1 MNNANDKLHL
11 NTEKGW
17 LGGVCAGIAD
27 YFEIEPF
34 IVRIIAVVATLTWS
48 LTILAYIVLYF
59 VMSKKRPNIKE
70 MGDQFSN
77 SKIGNSGIGKHFK
90 NIDYKKRIYKSRYDK
105 KISGVCAGLANY
117 FETSPFFIRL
127 AFVLS
132 LFFGPFAIL
141 AYIIAAIIMD
151 VEPRN
156 NVSSSYRSR
165 SNRSTMYTSSYTD
178 YDDYD
183 TDSYKSTREQ
193 RKEAKKEAR
202 RERRAERHQRKYTRN
217 HFANENATNPPYNKR
232 IDKRDIRD
240 CDKTFSDLEQKLQ
253 KLEATITSKKFRLH
267 NEIKRMAT

>member
-1 MNNANDKLHL
+1 MNNTNNKLHL

-17 LGGVCAGIAD
+17 LGDVCAGIAD

-59 VMSKKRPNIKE
+59 VMGKKRPNIKE
-70 MGDQFSN
+70 MSDQFSN
-77 SKIGNSGIGKHFK
+77 SKVGNSGIGKHFK

-127 AFVLS
+127 AFALS

-156 NVSSSYRSR
+156 NGSSSYSSR
-165 SNRSTMYTSSYTD
+165 SSRSTIYTSSYRNSGG
-178 YDDYD
+178 YDAEGY
-183 TDSYKSTREQ
+183 SSTREQ
-193 RKEAKKEAR
+193 KKETKKEAR
-202 RERRAERHQRKYTRN
+202 RERRAERHQRRYARS
-217 HFANENATNPPYNKR
+217 HFADEDATTPLYNKQ

-240 CDKTFSDLEQKLQ
+240 CDKTFTDLEKKLQ

-267 NEIKRMAT
+267 SEINRMAT